1 LDIDEERE
9 KVSLTMKDQ
18 SNIGSKVEHDFKKNK
33 KEDVVHSRDENDTS
47 SSLKSNI
54 TFTKV

>member
-18 SNIGSKVEHDFKKNK
+18 SNMESKVEHDFKKNK
-33 KEDVVHSRDENDTS
+33 KEDVTHSRDEDDTS

-54 TFTKV
+54 TFSKA